1 MLFFQEPNH
10 KRMTFKLFFLLM
22 LITLSTKVKSNFP
35 SVGSINSQYT
45 GVRIVFRFMALNF
58 AHVGRI
64 YSRLE
69 ALELPNSPPRIKKG
83 LFCTISCAVP
93 PFFTRYGGLNVC
105 D

>member
-10 KRMTFKLFFLLM
+10 KRITFILFFLLVFT
-22 LITLSTKVKSNFP
+22 TLSTKAKSNFP

-58 AHVGRI
+58 AQAGRI

-69 ALELPNSPPRIKKG
+69 AVELPNSPPSTKKG

-93 PFFTRYGGLNVC
+93 PFFARCGGSKVC